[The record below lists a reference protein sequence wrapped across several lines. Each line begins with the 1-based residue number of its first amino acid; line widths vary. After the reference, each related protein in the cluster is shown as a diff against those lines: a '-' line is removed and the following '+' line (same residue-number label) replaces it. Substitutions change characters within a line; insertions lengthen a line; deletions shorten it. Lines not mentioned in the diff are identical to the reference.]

1 MTVYTFTE
9 ARQQLA
15 AVLDQALKEGAV
27 QIRRRDGTMYTIR
40 PVKTSGS
47 PLDVGYVDVAL
58 TRDEV
63 VAAVREGRERPAP

>member
-9 ARQQLA
+9 ARQHLA
-15 AVLDQALKEGAV
+15 AVLDQALKAGAV
-27 QIRRRDGTMYTIR
+27 QIRCRNGTTYMIT
-40 PVKTSGS
+40 PVRASGS

-63 VAAVREGRERPAP
+63 VAAVRESRERPAE

>member
-9 ARQQLA
+9 ARQRLA

-27 QIRRRDGTMYTIR
+27 QIRRRDGTTYMIK

-63 VAAVREGRERPAP
+63 VAVVRESRERPAQ